1 MAEPGPPATRD
12 DGSSAVPSEFA
23 TRVVSALVMAV
34 VALTLDWIS
43 VWSFAFLVVVG
54 ASAGCWE
61 WGRLVRGRAF
71 DVAFFIH
78 AGAVATAAILVAFG
92 KPLFGFAVLG
102 AGALALAI
110 IEKPGNNVR
119 WSLFGM
125 AYIGLPAM
133 SLVYL
138 RTDDTFGWH
147 VIVLLFTVV
156 WITDSAAYVA
166 GRNLQ
171 GPKLWP
177 SVSPKKTWSGCIAGL
192 IAGGV
197 VGACWGLVMATSPI
211 LPMVLVAVGLAF
223 VSEIGD
229 LAESATKRAFD
240 HKDMSNLIPGHGG
253 ILDRVDSLIFASVA
267 AALLALVRDPNA
279 PGAAL
284 MVWP

>member
-1 MAEPGPPATRD
+1 MADQGPPATPD
-12 DGSSAVPSEFA
+12 NGSSAVSSEFA

-43 VWSFAFLVVVG
+43 VWSFAFLVVAG
-54 ASAGCWE
+54 AIAGCWE
-61 WGRLVRGRAF
+61 WGRLVRGQAF
-71 DVAFFIH
+71 DIAFFFH
-78 AGAVATAAILVAFG
+78 AGAVAAASILVASG
-92 KPLFGFAVLG
+92 KPLFGFVVLG
-102 AGALALAI
+102 AGSLVLAL
-110 IEKPGNNVR
+110 IEKLRDNVL

-147 VIVLLFTVV
+147 VILLVFTVV

-192 IAGGV
+192 IAGGI
-197 VGACWGLVMATSPI
+197 VGACWGLIMDSSPV
-211 LPMVLVAVGLAF
+211 LPMILVAVGLAL

-267 AALLALVRDPNA
+267 AALVALVRDANA

>member
-1 MAEPGPPATRD
+1 MAEEGPPAASD
-12 DGSSAVPSEFA
+12 NGSSAVSSEFA

-43 VWSFAFLVVVG
+43 VWSFALLVVVG
-54 ASAGCWE
+54 AFAGCWE
-61 WGRLVRGRAF
+61 WGRLVRGQPF
-71 DVAFFIH
+71 DLAFFVH
-78 AGAVATAAILVAFG
+78 AVAVAAAAILVASG
-92 KPLFGFAVLG
+92 KPLFAFATLG
-102 AGALALAI
+102 AGSLALVL
-110 IEKPGNNVR
+110 IEKSRDNVL

-125 AYIGLPAM
+125 PYIGLPAM

-192 IAGGV
+192 IAGGI
-197 VGACWGLVMATSPI
+197 VGACWGLIMESSPI
-211 LPMVLVAVGLAF
+211 LPMILVAVGLAL

-267 AALLALVRDPNA
+267 AALVALLRDADA